1 MNEAITLVMSVGIIY
16 WIFSHQLYNTH
27 SVFLKITAITG
38 LVIALFSIINGFLNI
53 HLTKSLRLFLSI
65 WSYVIMTLLA
75 VENIYLVYQ
84 DKQIEDTLY
93 MTDKTF
99 IALKYFL
106 LGVSSIYIL
115 QNVWMLIQFF
125 PSKNRFFNKE
135 YFEDLREL
143 KREHIIGYSDYQ
155 SNVIV
160 SSLFLILSAGF
171 YLLNY
176 KFHFLPVNT
185 AIWLVFFVLNNAVY
199 LYGNKN

>member
-1 MNEAITLVMSVGIIY
+1 MSVGIIY

-115 QNVWMLIQFF
+115 QNVWMLIHFF
-125 PSKNRFFNKE
+125 PVK
-135 YFEDLREL
+135 
-143 KREHIIGYSDYQ
+143 
-155 SNVIV
+155 IV
-160 SSLFLILSAGF
+160 SLIRNILKI
-171 YLLNY
+171 Y
-176 KFHFLPVNT
+176 VN
-185 AIWLVFFVLNNAVY
+185 
-199 LYGNKN
+199 

>member
-1 MNEAITLVMSVGIIY
+1 MNEAITLVMSAGIIY

-143 KREHIIGYSDYQ
+143 KREHIM
-155 SNVIV
+155 VIR
-160 SSLFLILSAGF
+160 II
-171 YLLNY
+171 NQM
-176 KFHFLPVNT
+176 
-185 AIWLVFFVLNNAVY
+185 
-199 LYGNKN
+199 